1 MSIIAGIDEAGRGS
15 VIGPMVIAGIII
27 EDMNTIFNIGV
38 KDSKKLSPRKRELLF
53 KKIIDNIKGYHIEV
67 IDAEVI
73 DRKRKYETL
82 NDIEAEAMIN
92 IIEKLRPNIVQI
104 GSPQNNA
111 KSFIEKITR
120 KVKNIEIISVYH
132 AEDVFPTVAAASI
145 LAKVTRDRIIE
156 KLKKDFGDF
165 GSGYPSDKKTINFIM
180 NSIKNGQIPNIIR
193 KSWKTFSNLLSY
205 YNY

>member
-27 EDMNTIFNIGV
+27 EDINTILNIGV

-132 AEDVFPTVAAASI
+132 AEDVFPTVATASI

-165 GSGYPSDKKTINFIM
+165 GSGYPSDKKTINFII